1 MFTWRPR
8 QTTAPSLTHPSAM
21 PLTHLRSL
29 PRGSGVST
37 PPATCGAHAS
47 QGLAL
52 ACSPVRQ
59 TQQRP
64 PGFLLP
70 RAPHQSLLLAP
81 LPPPSVKWRVA
92 RLERGGISLAR
103 VITSV
108 CLCLPSL
115 RRRTGSLW
123 SQLSTWT
130 RPLPPLC

>member
-8 QTTAPSLTHPSAM
+8 QTTAPSQTHPSAM
-21 PLTHLRSL
+21 RPTPLRSP

-52 ACSPVRQ
+52 ACFPGQQ

-64 PGFLLP
+64 LGFLMP
-70 RAPHQSLLLAP
+70 RAPPKNPALAP
-81 LPPPSVKWRVA
+81 LPPPSVRLRVA
-92 RLERGGISLAR
+92 RPERGVSSQAR
-103 VITSV
+103 EITSA
-108 CLCLPSL
+108 CRCLPSL

-130 RPLPPLC
+130 RRRPPPR